1 MPMREAARKRA
12 HPPLFA
18 LGEFAARAGDL
29 SSPIRIYRL
38 TDDGADAV
46 VWEGPANALPPMAF
60 GTPVYLWAVAED
72 GKTLELF
79 I

>member
-1 MPMREAARKRA
+1 MGRAPREGA
-12 HPPLFA
+12 HPPLFT
-18 LGEFAARAGDL
+18 LGEFASRAGDL
-29 SSPIRIYRL
+29 SSPVRIRRL
-38 TDDGADAV
+38 TDDGIDAV
-46 VWEGPANALPPMAF
+46 VWEGPASALPPMAF

>member
-1 MPMREAARKRA
+1 MDPTLAMAA
-12 HPPLFA
+12 
-18 LGEFAARAGDL
+18 AAPD
-29 SSPIRIYRL
+29 
-38 TDDGADAV
+38 
-46 VWEGPANALPPMAF
+46 ALPPMAF